1 MPLGH
6 HKTNAKSVHRHW
18 SLRVESQARCMLT
31 WLASASFGW
40 VVSTLLQTARMHL
53 ATSATSIRS
62 HSLHLHAASVLHVL
76 SWMANCVSRW
86 CSSQSTPISQA
97 VDLGVIAW
105 FLSIYSLSD
114 GVPSS
119 PSIHEASAWLRE
131 LEIAIRAPGR
141 WSAGIL
147 SRRIQSPSPI
157 AAVLRYCWHKCNE
170 LLFSLKKFHHLWP
183 PWCEGFV
190 VSPWSHQ
197 W

>member
-6 HKTNAKSVHRHW
+6 HKTNAKSLHRHW

-53 ATSATSIRS
+53 ATSAISIRS

-105 FLSIYSLSD
+105 FLSIYSS
-114 GVPSS
+114 VRWCAFI
-119 PSIHEASAWLRE
+119 SIHPWGICLIARTGNCHPRSRE
-131 LEIAIRAPGR
+131 MECRDT
-141 WSAGIL
+141 L
-147 SRRIQSPSPI
+147 SQDSVTITDCCCPS
-157 AAVLRYCWHKCNE
+157 VL
-170 LLFSLKKFHHLWP
+170 LA
-183 PWCEGFV
+183 
-190 VSPWSHQ
+190 
-197 W
+197 